1 MVSVEP
7 VEYHSRDK
15 VVLVPFE
22 ALVISA
28 VTRAQHVGGT
38 RYGCNVWS
46 SQGKCK
52 ELTGKAGFLN

>member
-1 MVSVEP
+1 MDGALGAPMGAPGLVSAEP

-28 VTRAQHVGGT
+28 VTRAGL
-38 RYGCNVWS
+38 S
-46 SQGKCK
+46 M
-52 ELTGKAGFLN
+52 